1 MGIKNFANNFVNSGG
16 ITKFLTGK
24 TVNYSTYDLLAKV
37 GDVSVTGGTKFI
49 INEYTYHVFSSG
61 SDTFSVSGSFA
72 GKTYDILVVGG
83 GGAGGSA
90 MGGGG
95 AGGGLIYHPNADA
108 SVLSNQSISV
118 VIGAGAPQSP
128 AESTGNPGLNG
139 NDTTF
144 GTLYTAL
151 GGGGG
156 SRYAVNPAPTFSW
169 PNPTAVSNPGSP
181 TPVYQGAS
189 GGSGGG
195 GGYIP
200 GPGGLAR
207 QTTYSPLPANS
218 KTYGYG
224 NAGGNATTYDQGNY
238 YSRAGGGGAGGVGG
252 GNANATQPTAG
263 STPGPGLSNWG
274 WGGDGYQVP
283 ADFMPTGFP
292 APVISALGGIPTSS
306 PEWRYFA
313 GGGAA
318 GSNSGPATAGLD
330 LNGKNRGGLG
340 NNTGPSS
347 TYQYGF
353 GSHTGNGGA
362 GCPGRGGGGGGGIW
376 STGQGGAGGGGCII
390 IRYIA

>member
-1 MGIKNFANNFVNSGG
+1 MPFKSIKFNIRRSISDYFVSG
-16 ITKFLTGK
+16 KSLSFH
-24 TVNYSTYDLLAKV
+24 SSE
-37 GDVSVTGGTKFI
+37 VSKAQSAASASGGTKFTI
-49 INEYTYHVFSSG
+49 DNYTYHVFSSG
-61 SDTFSVSGSFA
+61 SDTFIVDGPFSG
-72 GKTYDILVVGG
+72 KNYDILVVGG

-95 AGGGLIYHPNADA
+95 GAGGLIYHPNIDA
-108 SVLSNQSISV
+108 APLSNQSISV
-118 VIGAGAPQSP
+118 VVGGGAPQSP
-128 AESTGNPGLNG
+128 AAATGNPGLNG

-144 GTLYTAL
+144 GTLYTSL

-156 SRYAVNPAPTFSW
+156 SRYSVNTAPTFAW
-169 PNPTAVSNPGSP
+169 PNPTAVSDPGSP
-181 TPVYQGAS
+181 TPATQGAS

-195 GGYIP
+195 GGLNP

-218 KTYGYG
+218 KTYGFG
-224 NAGGNATTYDQGNY
+224 NAGGNSTTYDHGNY
-238 YSRAGGGGAGGVGG
+238 YTRAGGGGAGGVGG
-252 GNANATQPTAG
+252 GNANAAQPPTG

-292 APVISALGGIPTSS
+292 APVISALGGIPTAS

-318 GSNSGPATAGLD
+318 GSNGGPGTAGLD
-330 LNGKNRGGLG
+330 SNGKNKGGLG

-347 TYQYGF
+347 TYQYGW
-353 GSHTGNGGA
+353 GAHGGNGGA
-362 GCPGRGGGGGGGIW
+362 GCPGRGGGGGGGTW
-376 STGQGGAGGGGCII
+376 STGQGGAGGGGCVI
-390 IRYIA
+390 IRYY